1 MFYKVKSNLEFCNFL
16 RFLWWENEEFK
27 GELIE
32 FRIIVYFFGVILLI
46 GWVNVI
52 FKVIIDYYEL

>member
-1 MFYKVKSNLEFCNFL
+1 MFYKVKINLEFCNFL

-46 GWVNVI
+46 G
-52 FKVIIDYYEL
+52 